1 MARTSLRFR
10 FDPGTNQYSYHP
22 KLTNIELE
30 GKKYN
35 KVLVECSDQLSKY
48 FEAIK
53 SKKHQ
58 INRLDVVR
66 ISQAIGLPLKTTC
79 EFLQDLGELPIG
91 TWESKF
97 ATMTVKDL
105 MELHLIVEEEFAGNY
120 D

>member
-22 KLTNIELE
+22 KLTNIDLE
-30 GKKYN
+30 GRKYN
-35 KVLVECSDQLSKY
+35 KVLAECSGQLSEY
-48 FEAIK
+48 FEITKA
-53 SKKHQ
+53 KKK
-58 INRLDVVR
+58 INRLDIVR
-66 ISQAIGLPLKTTC
+66 ISQEIGLPLKVTC
-79 EFLQDLGELPIG
+79 QFLEHLEKLPIG
-91 TWESKF
+91 TWEHKF

>member
-10 FDPGTNQYSYHP
+10 FDPETNQYSYHP

-30 GKKYN
+30 GRKYN
-35 KVLVECSDQLSKY
+35 KVLAECSSQLSKY
-48 FEAIK
+48 FEAVK
-53 SKKHQ
+53 SKKAVT
-58 INRLDVVR
+58 RLDIIR
-66 ISQAIGLPLKTTC
+66 ISQEIGLPLKATC

-91 TWESKF
+91 TWEHKF

>member
-10 FDPGTNQYSYHP
+10 FDPETNQYSYHP
-22 KLTNIELE
+22 KLTNIDLE
-30 GKKYN
+30 GRKYN
-35 KVLVECSDQLSKY
+35 KVLAECSGQLSKY
-48 FEAIK
+48 FEATK
-53 SKKHQ
+53 AKKKK

-66 ISQAIGLPLKTTC
+66 ISQEIGLPLKATC
-79 EFLQDLGELPIG
+79 EFLQDLGKLPIG

-97 ATMTVKDL
+97 AIMTVKDL